1 MKVILNED
9 FQTLL
14 SFMQRQIGVTEEN
27 VRAYVRSLKAGG
39 VDLALLN
46 LNCQTSMVPS
56 EVMETVMDRYHKT
69 EVDGVPV
76 NFTTEGLPSFVHEL
90 YATGK
95 NFWEIYFDELKK
107 CGVGRGITL
116 RMNDCHEPRRETE
129 ISSLRSDFIH
139 NARRNG
145 MSTCSHREIVGYF
158 DDTLDY
164 AAPAV
169 RQLMLDYLDEQLKA
183 YDAEYVELDFMREAV
198 CFKPGHEDEG
208 REILRGFFRE
218 VRRIADRFESLRGHK
233 IKLAIRTYPDPLNDR
248 LSCIDAVGL
257 AREGLVDLVTP
268 TGRFQSN
275 VDNMPLAFWREL
287 LPDGC
292 MLAMGTEMSLRVL
305 PYDWSLQPKCTEEHI
320 YAMAHYANASGADAI
335 YLFNDSERWRCLD
348 DARAD
353 YLRAL
358 RDPNAVAKAPRRHTL
373 GVSELFPEGGVGYQ
387 PLPLK
392 LTEFFYDG
400 NVYPRL
406 VFSTGAP
413 SGDMY
418 ILLAV
423 DTTPDDLSL
432 YMNAA
437 SVAFVGYAR
446 VESDFS
452 KAPVLVYRVKKSAL
466 KSLRQVLEIRAYTEG
481 HTVTFAEMRSYAPE
495 IIEKA

>member
-56 EVMETVMDRYHKT
+56 EVMETVMDRCHKT

-107 CGVGRGITL
+107 CGIGRGITL

-129 ISSLRSDFIH
+129 ISSLRSDFMH

-145 MSTCSHREIVGYF
+145 MTTCAHREIIGYY

-287 LPDGC
+287 LPEGC
-292 MLAMGTEMSLRVL
+292 MLAMGTEMCLRVL
-305 PYDWSLQPKCTEEHI
+305 PYDWSLTPMRTPEHV
-320 YAMAHYANASGADAI
+320 YAMTHYANASGADAI
-335 YLFNDSERWRCLD
+335 YLFNDTERWKILD
-348 DARAD
+348 PARTEYLKRLAD
-353 YLRAL
+353 PR
-358 RDPNAVAKAPRRHTL
+358 AVAAAPRRHTL
-373 GVSELFPEGGVGYQ
+373 GLSELFPDGGFGYQ
-387 PLPLK
+387 PLPLP
-392 LTEFFYDG
+392 LSEYFYDG
-400 NVYPRL
+400 NKYPRL

-413 SGDMY
+413 TGDMY

-423 DTTPDDLSL
+423 NTVPEDLCL
-432 YMNAA
+432 YMNA
-437 SVAFVGYAR
+437 SPVDFIGYTK
-446 VESDFS
+446 VEKDFS
-452 KAPVLVYRVKKSAL
+452 KDPVLVYRVRKEYL
-466 KSLRQVLEIRAYTEG
+466 KALRQVLEIRALSCG
-481 HTVTFAEMRSYAPE
+481 RTVTFAEMRN
-495 IIEKA
+495 EKPSVE